1 MLGLN
6 FFVLSAI
13 NGGDPKT
20 IYVIDYTMID
30 VIASIKNN
38 RVIYRPKKKGCKA
51 SALRATYLNEQQ
63 NKTPAAVQ
71 MNLFILPSKK

>member
-1 MLGLN
+1 
-6 FFVLSAI
+6 
-13 NGGDPKT
+13 
-20 IYVIDYTMID
+20 MID

-38 RVIYRPKKKGCKA
+38 RVVYRPKKKGCKA
-51 SALRATYLNEQQ
+51 SALRAAYLNKQQ